1 MARQRMA
8 NRRTPPRPPH
18 PPMRP
23 TASLVGHVCEAD
35 CASFSTIDLGNQGE
49 AGEEEGREGGAE
61 EEAEEGREGGEQ
73 EEGMEEGTHEDTA
86 TIYLSTINLH

>member
-8 NRRTPPRPPH
+8 NRRTTPRPPH

-61 EEAEEGREGGEQ
+61 EEAEEGRDGDEEEADAVTVLGEG
-73 EEGMEEGTHEDTA
+73 DS
-86 TIYLSTINLH
+86 IYLSTLNIH